1 MKGQNKKN
9 KLSVIGRLFSC
20 WIPFFLLMS
29 FVITCCMLLF
39 LNTMSMATE
48 TTLTK
53 TELSL
58 AAKMTFLNVVF
69 LSLVCTVIDI
79 IRRKYT
85 VEKPVKKIVS
95 ACERIMRGDLS
106 VRIQPLRGLWSNGG
120 DFNEIISYF
129 NKMAEELSG
138 METLR
143 TDFTANVSHELKTPL
158 AVMQNYGTM
167 LQQPNLPEEKRVE
180 YAKAITDASRSLA
193 NLITNILKLN
203 KLENQEIFPNMSD
216 YDLGEQLCECLLAFE
231 DAWEKKGLEIKTEI
245 EENVVIHADSEM
257 LSLVW
262 NNLFSN
268 AVKFTE
274 AGGTV
279 SLSLKSEGDFAVV
292 KISDTGCGI
301 SRETG
306 MHIFE
311 KFYQGDTSHATKG
324 NGLGLALV
332 KRVMD
337 ITGGDISV
345 ESELG
350 KGSTFTVRLGRK
362 GL

>member
-180 YAKAITDASRSLA
+180 Y
-193 NLITNILKLN
+193 
-203 KLENQEIFPNMSD
+203 
-216 YDLGEQLCECLLAFE
+216 
-231 DAWEKKGLEIKTEI
+231 
-245 EENVVIHADSEM
+245 
-257 LSLVW
+257 
-262 NNLFSN
+262 
-268 AVKFTE
+268 
-274 AGGTV
+274 
-279 SLSLKSEGDFAVV
+279 GD
-292 KISDTGCGI
+292 
-301 SRETG
+301 
-306 MHIFE
+306 
-311 KFYQGDTSHATKG
+311 
-324 NGLGLALV
+324 
-332 KRVMD
+332 
-337 ITGGDISV
+337 
-345 ESELG
+345 
-350 KGSTFTVRLGRK
+350 
-362 GL
+362 